1 MNSLERIWYNLEN
14 KMITEAEAM
23 KMFFDLKE
31 TESDKLSQLN
41 KGVRNISKSF
51 QELINQEASKYIN
64 AVYFQNKKSYACT
77 QTYSKKIY

>member
-64 AVYFQNKKSYACT
+64 AVYFQK
-77 QTYSKKIY
+77 

>member
-14 KMITEAEAM
+14 KKITEAEAM
-23 KMFFDLKE
+23 EMFFDLKE

-64 AVYFQNKKSYACT
+64 AVYFQK
-77 QTYSKKIY
+77 